1 MSNNKE
7 LQHNVRQ
14 ALMSKILED
23 VMGIEEVG
31 KYLKIPK
38 STVYKLAQEGK
49 IPGQKVGRHW
59 RFLRMAVDE
68 WLRDGQ
74 SNRTES

>member
-7 LQHNVRQ
+7 LQHNVRKE
-14 ALMSKILED
+14 LMSKILED